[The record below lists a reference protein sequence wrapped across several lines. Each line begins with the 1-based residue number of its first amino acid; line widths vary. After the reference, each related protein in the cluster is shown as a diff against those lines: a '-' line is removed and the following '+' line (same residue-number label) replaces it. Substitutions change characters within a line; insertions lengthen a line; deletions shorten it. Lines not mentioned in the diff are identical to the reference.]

1 MAVKMDTLTPTKTG
15 NYDNSLNA
23 EVQIIFK
30 HHICIALNPSVNCS
44 LVLAL
49 LIDTYSN
56 HQQIIEIVLINF
68 VIYVIDKNIKQKTQ
82 GGALDNM

>member
-1 MAVKMDTLTPTKTG
+1 MDTVNVTKIG

-30 HHICIALNPSVNCS
+30 HHIFIALNPSVICS

-49 LIDTYSN
+49 LIGKYSN
-56 HQQIIEIVLINF
+56 YQQIIEIELINF
-68 VIYVIDKNIKQKTQ
+68 VIHVIDKNIKQNTQ
-82 GGALDNM
+82 GAALDNM